1 MMVDQLYQH
10 WAPKIVLDLAAKN
23 PGSVVFHR
31 PANELIYVSPDVS
44 QLTGIETTSSLRKI
58 NSLIQH
64 LPEDDQ
70 ALLIHQWHALQY
82 GTNFVEFEVIWNHEG
97 IRTLCISAF
106 QILDGDYTIA
116 FVKDMTAAK
125 AHQNYLVE
133 FGAKKNTT
141 LDSVLHFVSGA
152 LSLTQQFYVEA
163 GKNLE
168 RSNTENLKDLLELI
182 NQNNQHCLE
191 VISRVVGDEY
201 DKSPSVAAQHSHI
214 NVVEHIQYIVQ
225 NLKLAYPE
233 RRFDFVH
240 NNEPVVLDT
249 DEFKLLQIINN
260 LVFNSIKFSK
270 THEPVVIRVS
280 KDEDAVLI
288 SVKDNGIGIPPELQ
302 SYVFDRNTIAG
313 RIGLKGETSHGIGLS
328 ICKQLATQMGGRI
341 WFETQPEAGSTF
353 YLSLPR
359 INAQPGPIL

>member
-1 MMVDQLYQH
+1 ME
-10 WAPKIVLDLAAKN
+10 LATKN
-23 PGSVVFHR
+23 PGSLVFHR
-31 PANELIYVSPDVS
+31 SGNKIIYVSPEVS
-44 QLTGIETTSSLRKI
+44 QLTGIETATSLRKV
-58 NSLIQH
+58 NSLIQN

-70 ALLIHQWHALQY
+70 ALLIHQWHVLQY
-82 GTNFVEFEVIWNHEG
+82 GTNYVEFEVIWHHNG
-97 IRTLCISAF
+97 IHTLCISAF

-116 FVKDMTAAK
+116 FVKDVTAAK

-152 LSLTQQFYVEA
+152 LSLSQQFYVEA

-182 NQNNQHCLE
+182 NQNSQHCLE
-191 VISRVVGDEY
+191 VINRVVGDEY

-214 NVVEHIQYIVQ
+214 DVIENIQYIVQ

-233 RRFDFVH
+233 RRFEFVH
-240 NNEPVVLDT
+240 ENEPVVLDT
-249 DEFKLLQIINN
+249 DEFKLLQIMNN

-270 THEPVVIRVS
+270 THEPIVIRVA
-280 KDEDAVLI
+280 KDGDAVVI
-288 SVKDNGIGIPPELQ
+288 SVKDHGIGIPPELQ

-313 RIGLKGETSHGIGLS
+313 RIGLKGEASHGIGLS

-341 WFETQPEAGSTF
+341 WFETQAQTGSTF
-353 YLSLPR
+353 YISLPR
-359 INAQPGPIL
+359 ITS